1 MSKMEPG
8 PAHNPQVDGARPADR
23 RFRIRFR
30 LRIGKLDPFQTF
42 TMIGL
47 SLLALFMLLPI
58 VFIINHAFKPISEL
72 FLYPPRFWSSQP
84 TWFNFQQLIL
94 KSQTTVIPFSRYL
107 FNSVLTTGVTVAGVI
122 FISSMAAY
130 AFSKQRF
137 MGSGLLFSF
146 TIVALMFAPETVAI
160 PRFLVIANLGI
171 MDTYLVHVLPLLAAP
186 VGVFLMKQFID
197 QIPNELIE
205 AAKIDGAQE
214 FMVFFRIVLPVC
226 MPAVATIGI
235 LAFQGSW
242 AQTETS
248 SLFTHTESMKT
259 LPYYTMTLTNGL
271 ANNVVGQG
279 IAAAAGLIM
288 FLPNLVVFLL
298 FQRRVLNTMAHSGI
312 K

>member
-1 MSKMEPG
+1 MERVLQRMRMIPSLLPFIGRRSK
-8 PAHNPQVDGARPADR
+8 VDG
-23 RFRIRFR
+23 
-30 LRIGKLDPFQTF
+30 FQIV
-42 TMIGL
+42 TMVWL
-47 SLLALFMLLPI
+47 TLLAIFMLMPI

-84 TWFNFQQLIL
+84 TLFNFQQLLL
-94 KSQTTVIPFSRYL
+94 KSQATAIPFTRYL
-107 FNSVLTTGVTVAGVI
+107 FNSVTTTAVTVAGVI
-122 FISSMAAY
+122 FVSSMAAF
-130 AFSKQRF
+130 AFSKLQFIGRHLF
-137 MGSGLLFSF
+137 FSF
-146 TIVALMFAPETVAI
+146 TIIALMFAPETVAI
-160 PRFLVIANLGI
+160 PRYLVIANVGI

-186 VGVFLMKQFID
+186 VGVFLMKQFMD

-205 AAKIDGAQE
+205 AAKIDGARDWVI
-214 FMVFFRIVLPVC
+214 FVRIALPVC
-226 MPAVATIGI
+226 MPAVATVGI

-248 SLFTHTESMKT
+248 VLFTHTESMKT

-288 FLPNLVVFLL
+288 FVPNLVVFLL
-298 FQRRVLNTMAHSGI
+298 FQRRVLSTMAHSGI

>member
-1 MSKMEPG
+1 MERVLQRMRMIPSIF
-8 PAHNPQVDGARPADR
+8 P
-23 RFRIRFR
+23 F
-30 LRIGKLDPFQTF
+30 IGKRRKVDAFQIV
-42 TMIGL
+42 TMVWL
-47 SLLALFMLLPI
+47 TLLAIFMLMPI

-84 TWFNFQQLIL
+84 TLFNFQQLLL
-94 KSQTTVIPFSRYL
+94 KSQATAIPFTRYL
-107 FNSVLTTGVTVAGVI
+107 FNSITTTAVTVTGVI
-122 FISSMAAY
+122 FVSSMAAF
-130 AFSKQRF
+130 AFSKQQFIGRQLF
-137 MGSGLLFSF
+137 FSF
-146 TIVALMFAPETVAI
+146 TIIALMFAPETVAI
-160 PRFLVIANLGI
+160 PRYLVIANVGI

-186 VGVFLMKQFID
+186 VGVFLMKQFMD

-205 AAKIDGAQE
+205 AAKIDGAKDWV
-214 FMVFFRIVLPVC
+214 VFVRIALPVC
-226 MPAVATIGI
+226 MPAVATVGI

-248 SLFTHTESMKT
+248 VLFTHTESMKT

-288 FLPNLVVFLL
+288 FIPNLVIFLL
-298 FQRRVLNTMAHSGI
+298 FQRRVLSTMAHSGI